1 MEKQIEKLIEHW
13 DYDQAVKLALPIA
26 ADWKKRTVEMARILY
41 VANQHLNKQGVR
53 SDIVDSASTSG
64 NIARSSTTSRNI
76 ALGSANSQ
84 HTWEDFC
91 IEIGLP
97 LRTANDWLACYDPDK
112 DHLLTR
118 QEYKVARQLELDA
131 LYEEVEKKR
140 ETDPEYAPQEVN
152 LKWNRKQKTWSET
165 KFQRWLQ
172 EKNFKFAPVKQEA
185 ITKDARIQEFG
196 LWPTDWMLD
205 LQRRCTSI
213 SSSNINLFTDYVGVY
228 KHLLPSSVSARDF
241 MRAVVI
247 VEAIFNGLPPDDR
260 MRCLGRLG
268 MFLSQDGWRK
278 SKAWLEA
285 LSKMEGGK

>member
-13 DYDQAVKLALPIA
+13 DYDKAVALAKPIA
-26 ADWKKRTVEMARILY
+26 EGWKQRTVEMARILY
-41 VANQHLNKQGVR
+41 VARENLSNSGYR
-53 SDIVDSASTSG
+53 SDKDDSGALLERKD
-64 NIARSSTTSRNI
+64 NFTTSRNI
-76 ALGSANSQ
+76 ALGSANTL

-97 LRTANDWLACYDPDK
+97 IRTAQDWLTCYDPDK

>member
-13 DYDQAVKLALPIA
+13 DYDKAVALAKPIA
-26 ADWKKRTVEMARILY
+26 EGWKQRTVEMARILY
-41 VANQHLNKQGVR
+41 VARENLSNSGYR
-53 SDIVDSASTSG
+53 SDKDDSGTLLERKD
-64 NIARSSTTSRNI
+64 NFTTSRNI
-76 ALGSANSQ
+76 ALGSANTL

-97 LRTANDWLACYDPDK
+97 IRTAQDWLTCYDPDK

-140 ETDPEYAPQEVN
+140 KTDPEYAPQEVN

-172 EKNFKFAPVKQEA
+172 EKNFKFAPVKQET

>member
-13 DYDQAVKLALPIA
+13 DYDKAVALAKPIA
-26 ADWKKRTVEMARILY
+26 EGWKQRTVEMARILY
-41 VANQHLNKQGVR
+41 VARENLSNSGYR
-53 SDIVDSASTSG
+53 SDKDDSGTLLERKD
-64 NIARSSTTSRNI
+64 NFTTSRNI
-76 ALGSANSQ
+76 ALGSANTL

-97 LRTANDWLACYDPDK
+97 IRTAQDWLTCYDPDK

-205 LQRRCTSI
+205 LQRRCTEI

-247 VEAIFNGLPPDDR
+247 VEAVFNGLLPDDR

>member
-13 DYDQAVKLALPIA
+13 DYDKAVALAKPIA
-26 ADWKKRTVEMARILY
+26 EGWKQRTVEMARILY
-41 VANQHLNKQGVR
+41 VARENLSNSGYR
-53 SDIVDSASTSG
+53 SDKDDSGTQLECKD
-64 NIARSSTTSRNI
+64 NFTTSRNI
-76 ALGSANSQ
+76 ALGSANTL

-97 LRTANDWLACYDPDK
+97 IRTAQDWLTCYDPDK

-140 ETDPEYAPQEVN
+140 KTDPEYAPQEVN

-205 LQRRCTSI
+205 LQRRCTEI
-213 SSSNINLFTDYVGVY
+213 SSAQIQLFTDFVGVY
-228 KHLLPSSVSARDF
+228 KHLLPTSVSSRDF

-247 VEAIFNGLPPDDR
+247 VEALFSGLPKDDR
-260 MRCLGRLG
+260 KRCLGRLG
-268 MFLSQDGWRK
+268 MFLSQDGWRE

>member
-13 DYDQAVKLALPIA
+13 DYDKAVALARPISE
-26 ADWKKRTVEMARILY
+26 DWKARTIDMARILY
-41 VANQHLNKQGVR
+41 IADKNLNAHGR
-53 SDIVDSASTSG
+53 RNDLEDSTSCHVAG
-64 NIARSSTTSRNI
+64 SAITSTTK
-76 ALGSANSQ
+76 G
-84 HTWEDFC
+84 WEDFC
-91 IEIGLP
+91 LDVGIP
-97 LRTANDWLACYDPDK
+97 LRTAYDWLACYDPDK